1 MVLDFFKLSEQPFGV
16 TPDPRYLY
24 FSATHREALASAL
37 YGVSCGRGF
46 TTMIAQPGMGK
57 TTLLFDFLQ
66 KVRNHA
72 KTVFL
77 FQPQADPRDLL
88 RSLLADIGIEDQGN
102 DFVRMHRKLNEV
114 LLAESRLGRR
124 LVVVLDEAQNL
135 SDEVLEAVRM
145 LSNFETPREKL
156 MHLVL
161 AGQPQLAEKLAS
173 PQLIQLR
180 QRISIIARLQPF
192 NTAETEKYIEHRL
205 RVAGYDFATAMF
217 TPQALETIAKYSQ
230 GIPRNI
236 NNVCFNSM
244 SLGFVAKQRTID
256 DGMVREVID
265 DLDLNI
271 DEPEPVKIPPVTPQ
285 FTARPTDTTAAP
297 EAEPRPKARH
307 IVAKSSVLMTAE
319 SSVPMTAKSSV
330 PMTAKSSVPMTAKS
344 SVPMTAKSSVPMTAR
359 SSVPMTRKLGPQLA
373 LAGTLV
379 VALSWLGIQSKRHTG
394 EVLASPGMTMKKKPT
409 VADKSSVPAPV
420 APVAASAATPSPVV
434 ASDSPEVA
442 KSANSNDWMMVDIL
456 PGDTVYDL
464 CSQAFGR
471 CDDGTLARIQAMNP
485 WLKDLNHIESGQQVR
500 VPVSNESPV
509 NHGTTERIP
518 AALSTGAER

>member
-1 MVLDFFKLSEQPFGV
+1 MVLDFFNLSEQPFGV
-16 TPDPRYLY
+16 TPDTRYLY
-24 FSATHREALASAL
+24 FSTTHREALASAL

-88 RSLLADIGIEDQGN
+88 RSLLADIGIEDEGS

-114 LLAESRLGRR
+114 LLAESRVGRR

-135 SDEVLEAVRM
+135 SYEVLEAVRM

-192 NTAETEKYIEHRL
+192 DTAETEKYIEHRL
-205 RVAGYDFATAMF
+205 RVAGYDFATPMF
-217 TPQALETIAKYSQ
+217 SPQALETIAKYSQ

-236 NNVCFNSM
+236 NNVCFNAM

-256 DGMVREVID
+256 DGIIREVIT

-271 DEPEPVKIPPVTPQ
+271 DEAEPVKTPPVTPQ
-285 FTARPTDTTAAP
+285 FTTRPPDTAAAP
-297 EAEPRPKARH
+297 EAAFRPKAKH
-307 IVAKSSVLMTAE
+307 IVAKSSVQ
-319 SSVPMTAKSSV
+319 V
-330 PMTAKSSVPMTAKS
+330 
-344 SVPMTAKSSVPMTAR
+344 
-359 SSVPMTRKLGPQLA
+359 TRKLGPQLA

-394 EVLASPGMTMKKKPT
+394 EVLASPASSGMTVKKKPT
-409 VADKSSVPAPV
+409 LAEKSSVSAQV
-420 APVAASAATPSPVV
+420 TASAAVVGTETASGSPDV
-434 ASDSPEVA
+434 AH
-442 KSANSNDWMMVDIL
+442 SANSNDSMVVDIL
-456 PGDTVYDL
+456 PGDTLHDL
-464 CSQAFGR
+464 CIQAFGR
-471 CDDGTLARIQAMNP
+471 CDDQMVARIQALNP
-485 WLKDLNHIESGQQVR
+485 WLTNPNHIEAGQQIL
-500 VPVSNESPV
+500 VPVSDELPTNQS
-509 NHGTTERIP
+509 TTERLP
-518 AALSTGAER
+518 AALREAEKR